1 MSLLRKFVIGLAGF
15 MCLLALSLLIVII
28 TMHVTIMDRVTVK
41 RWLNDS
47 HIYQTDFVALFT
59 QQASSDTPQ
68 TDELYVQSGGALSGQ
83 ALVTALSHTLDAAFI
98 QHQVENILDNV
109 YDYSEGKQASFGF
122 SIPLDQKRDT
132 FIQELTKSLA
142 VEVAKL
148 PICTD
153 DLLANGTYCRP
164 ESVSV
169 EQLASQA
176 ASQQVAQFGLFD
188 KPLVSSSF
196 IADGRSTS
204 TSPADAVIAS
214 LPLTRS
220 VVNIL
225 FIVLP
230 IVTIVSLGAIAL
242 AAPRGS
248 RLSVFL
254 KLSKHLFW
262 VMLFSLVIAVATSL
276 IMANNNGGLIAL
288 LGGSSNQIAVMIE
301 PLVEIVTVDISNY
314 TAIVTG
320 IICLVCASAWAG
332 LSFVR
337 KRQLR
342 QHPEPAQ
349 PVVVAPV
356 SPAPT
361 QPTPAVVREVA
372 ADQPS
377 RSKQR

>member
-15 MCLLALSLLIVII
+15 MCLLALSLLIVIA
-28 TMHVTIMDRVTVK
+28 TMNGTIMDRVTVK

-59 QQASSDTPQ
+59 QQAATDAPQ
-68 TDELYVQSGGALSGQ
+68 DDELYAQSGGTLSGQ
-83 ALVTALSHTLDAAFI
+83 ALVTALSRTFDAAFI
-98 QHQVENILDNV
+98 QQQTENILDHV

-142 VEVAKL
+142 IEVAKL
-148 PICTD
+148 PICTN
-153 DLLANGTYCRP
+153 DLLVSGTYCRP

-176 ASQQVAQFGLFD
+176 AMQQVAQFGLFD
-188 KPLVSSSF
+188 KPFTSSSF
-196 IADGRSTS
+196 VADGQSAG

-220 VVNIL
+220 VVNVL

-230 IVTIVSLGAIAL
+230 IVTIASLGIIAL
-242 AAPRGS
+242 AAVRGS

-262 VMLFSLVIAVATSL
+262 VMLFSLVVAVATSL

-288 LGGSSNQIAVMIE
+288 LGGSSNQIAMMVE
-301 PLVEIVTVDISNY
+301 PLVEIVTVDVSNY

-320 IICLVCASAWAG
+320 IICLTCAAAWAA

-337 KRQLR
+337 KKQLK
-342 QHPEPAQ
+342 HDPEPTQ
-349 PVVVAPV
+349 PVNPAAV
-356 SPAPT
+356 SPAPVVAV
-361 QPTPAVVREVA
+361 PAVS
-372 ADQPS
+372 ADIPVSQPPHG
-377 RSKQR
+377 K

>member
-59 QQASSDTPQ
+59 QQTPTDTPQ
-68 TDELYVQSGGALSGQ
+68 TDELYVQSGGTLSGQ
-83 ALVTALSHTLDAAFI
+83 ALITALSHTLDATFI
-98 QHQVENILDNV
+98 QQQMENILDHV
-109 YDYSEGKQASFGF
+109 YDYSEGKQTSFGF
-122 SIPLDQKRDT
+122 SIPLDQKRDM

-153 DLLANGTYCRP
+153 DMLANGTYCRP

-176 ASQQVAQFGLFD
+176 ATQQVAQFGLFD
-188 KPLVSSSF
+188 KPLASSSF
-196 IADGRSTS
+196 IGDQQSTGA
-204 TSPADAVIAS
+204 SPADAVIAS

-230 IVTIVSLGAIAL
+230 IVTIASLGAIAL
-242 AAPRGS
+242 AAPSGS
-248 RLSVFL
+248 RLLVFL

-262 VMLFSLVIAVATSL
+262 VMLFSLVVAVLTSL
-276 IMANNNGGLIAL
+276 IIANNNGGLIAL

-301 PLVEIVTVDISNY
+301 PLVEIVTVDVSND

-320 IICLVCASAWAG
+320 IICLVCAGAWAG

-337 KRQLR
+337 KRQLK
-342 QHPEPAQ
+342 QHPQPAQ
-349 PVVVAPV
+349 PIDVQSV
-356 SPAPT
+356 SPIPA
-361 QPTPAVVREVA
+361 QPTPAIVRENT
-372 ADQPS
+372 ADQYPHN
-377 RSKQR
+377 K